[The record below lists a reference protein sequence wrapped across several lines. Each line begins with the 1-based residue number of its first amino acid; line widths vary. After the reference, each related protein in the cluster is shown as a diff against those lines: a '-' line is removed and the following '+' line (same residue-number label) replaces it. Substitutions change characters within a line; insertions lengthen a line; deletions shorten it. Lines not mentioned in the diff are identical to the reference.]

1 MVDRAMRLCDDEFL
15 EEELTHIYRTLI
27 QNDYPGSFITECMRK
42 RVAGRGRPQTRD
54 RNVVIEEC
62 KRSSTFTREEF

>member
-27 QNDYPGSFITECMRK
+27 QNDYPGSFITELTGDS
-42 RVAGRGRPQTRD
+42 VAGRGRPQTRD

-62 KRSSTFTREEF
+62 LLWNVNTREEF